1 MLLSE
6 IQAKCLAVREL
17 CTERYAS
24 MPCVRKLLH
33 DFSAVELIN
42 KACPCEIIQDS
53 HAFCTAYAECEE
65 VDLIVQR
72 HLEGL

>member
-1 MLLSE
+1 MRLCE
-6 IQAKCLAVREL
+6 IQAKCSAIRVL

-24 MPCVRKLLH
+24 MPCMRKYLH
-33 DFSAVELIN
+33 DFSAIELIN
-42 KACPCEIIQDS
+42 MACPCEIIKDS
-53 HAFCTAYAECEE
+53 HAFCLTYAECEE

>member
-1 MLLSE
+1 MLISE
-6 IQAKCLAVREL
+6 IQAKCSAIRVL

-24 MPCVRKLLH
+24 MPCVRKYLH
-33 DFSAVELIN
+33 DFSAIELIN
-42 KACPCEIIQDS
+42 MACPCEIIKDS
-53 HAFCTAYAECEE
+53 HTFCLAYAECEE